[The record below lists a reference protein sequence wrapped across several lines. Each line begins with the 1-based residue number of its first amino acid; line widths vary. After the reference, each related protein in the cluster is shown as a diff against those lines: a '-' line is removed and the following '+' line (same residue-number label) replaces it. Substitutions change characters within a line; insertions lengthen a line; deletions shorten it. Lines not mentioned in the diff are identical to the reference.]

1 MENEDDADSQSSC
14 TPQESP
20 MTKSPAGVR
29 LTPSAYVI
37 ARLVATCASLVF
49 AAACDGRSSP
59 TVPDSPLQ
67 LRILG
72 MVTDEVRRAL
82 SGATIRVLDGPMAG
96 TPTATTDASGR
107 FELYSTTP
115 GTVTLQVN
123 RPGFTSAIHTTRWQ
137 AADNGA
143 IELIRLESQEK
154 PAIQLDPGDYTVT
167 ISMDSAAAR
176 DLGPLPP
183 CAGFPSEMMSRT
195 YEATIAESSH
205 SSFDK
210 AVSLEGPTV
219 FSNVFGVLIGT
230 QSIGFELESPFTEE
244 LSGFRYLNVI
254 GYAPTGE
261 PVTVSG
267 PAVSIPFSAL
277 FQYCEL
283 NAPAR
288 RGWENCQHAA
298 TVRFHACASDSAR
311 MVFTRR

>member
-1 MENEDDADSQSSC
+1 
-14 TPQESP
+14 
-20 MTKSPAGVR
+20 MTQ
-29 LTPSAYVI
+29 TVI

-59 TVPDSPLQ
+59 TAADAPLQ
-67 LRILG
+67 QRILG
-72 MVTDEVRRAL
+72 MVTDEVRQPL

-107 FELYSTTP
+107 FEFYSTTP

-123 RPGFTSAIHTTRWQ
+123 RAGFKSAIHTTRWQ
-137 AADNGA
+137 PTVNGA
-143 IELIRLESQEK
+143 IEVIRLESQEK
-154 PAIQLDPGDYTVT
+154 PAFQLDPGEYTVT
-167 ISMDSAAAR
+167 ISMDPAAAR
-176 DLGPLPP
+176 DLGTLPP

-195 YEATIAESSH
+195 YKATIAEGSH

-219 FSNVFGVLIGT
+219 FSNSEFGFSSGA
-230 QSIGFELESPFTEE
+230 QFIGFEIEYPFTEE
-244 LSGFRYLNVI
+244 LPGFRYLNII
-254 GYAPTGE
+254 GNAPTSE

-288 RGWENCQHAA
+288 RGWENCQHAS
-298 TVRFHACASDSAR
+298 TVRFHACASNSAR